1 MTFEAGETVVVMAG
15 SVLSPSY
22 LQGESGMILE
32 VSQSSDYIPEHYT
45 IKFEKET
52 HILYGSELRREDNA
66 QDVTYELTV

>member
-52 HILYGSELRREDNA
+52 HILYGSELRREANE
-66 QDVTYELTV
+66 QDLTYELK

>member
-32 VSQSSDYIPEHYT
+32 VSQSSDYVPEHYT

-66 QDVTYELTV
+66 RDVTYELTV

>member
-32 VSQSSDYIPEHYT
+32 VSQSSDYVPEHYT

-52 HILYGSELRREDNA
+52 HILYGSELQREDNA
-66 QDVTYELTV
+66 RDVTYDLTV

>member
-15 SVLSPSY
+15 SVHSPSY

-45 IKFEKET
+45 IEFEKET
-52 HILYGSELRREDNA
+52 HILYGSELRREENA
-66 QDVTYELTV
+66 RDVTYELKV